1 MNPAPSKISKGLA
14 LVLALAAVAA
24 FHFAYLLPHSQWLIV
39 VFIYCLISLA
49 NLASG
54 RMAFYVGMAIGFA
67 IYAPHLAFFY
77 TVFGVAAV
85 SLWCILSLWL
95 GVFLWIGRA
104 CLFRFGP
111 VVWAGVAPFLWTGLE
126 YFRSELY
133 YLRFSWLNVGYA
145 FSNSSLVGFLGHYGV
160 YGIGFLLV
168 AWVAFLHGFRRFPT
182 PMRLTYAIIL
192 CAISILP
199 ASLRV
204 PAHQHSVSVIVTG
217 VQLEFPIGLEAKA
230 ALDGAL
236 KKYPQSE
243 LFVLSEYTFDRPIP
257 KSVRDWC
264 KSHHK
269 WLVAGGEEPVSA
281 QQYYNTAFVIGPDGE
296 VVFQQAKCV
305 PIQFMKDGLPA
316 RDQRVWNS
324 PWGKLGLAVCY
335 DASYTRV
342 TDELIRLGAQALIFP
357 TMDVADWGRYQHEL
371 HGRIAPMRAAEYA
384 VPIFRLCSSGISQF
398 VQGDGHV
405 AASAPFPGQGAL
417 ISANLDLPT
426 GGRMPPDRLLAL
438 ISVAVTAALVV
449 FHFREYILQY
459 GKDTKS
465 SL

>member
-1 MNPAPSKISKGLA
+1 
-14 LVLALAAVAA
+14 
-24 FHFAYLLPHSQWLIV
+24 
-39 VFIYCLISLA
+39 
-49 NLASG
+49 
-54 RMAFYVGMAIGFA
+54 
-67 IYAPHLAFFY
+67 
-77 TVFGVAAV
+77 
-85 SLWCILSLWL
+85 
-95 GVFLWIGRA
+95 
-104 CLFRFGP
+104 
-111 VVWAGVAPFLWTGLE
+111 
-126 YFRSELY
+126 
-133 YLRFSWLNVGYA
+133 
-145 FSNSSLVGFLGHYGV
+145 
-160 YGIGFLLV
+160 
-168 AWVAFLHGFRRFPT
+168 
-182 PMRLTYAIIL
+182 
-192 CAISILP
+192 
-199 ASLRV
+199 
-204 PAHQHSVSVIVTG
+204 
-217 VQLEFPIGLEAKA
+217 
-230 ALDGAL
+230 
-236 KKYPQSE
+236 
-243 LFVLSEYTFDRPIP
+243 
-257 KSVRDWC
+257 
-264 KSHHK
+264 
-269 WLVAGGEEPVSA
+269 VAGGEEPVSA